1 MTPFVLL
8 LAAISAPPADAAP
21 ARIEVHPPTVELASA
36 RAECQLVVTGHFPGG
51 DVRDLTRDAKF
62 TPDRADVVAVRD
74 SVAVPKKDGK
84 AQLTVAVA
92 GKMVAVPVVVSNQS
106 NPDPVRFRTETQ
118 AVLTKQGCSGGSCHG
133 SPQGKG
139 GFSLSLFGYDAAM
152 DEENIVRGGLS
163 RRVDLVRPAD
173 SLLLKK
179 PLMRL
184 PHVGGKK
191 LAPTDAAYRV
201 LVDWIAGGAKTDDA
215 TAPACTGITVYP
227 GPARIL
233 TAPHWK
239 QQLRV
244 VAAFADG
251 SRRDVTAIATYDSS
265 HKDAATADDR
275 GLVTGFKRG
284 QAAISVR
291 YLNYL
296 ESVHFTI
303 VEDVPGFRWPDA
315 PENNFIDALVH
326 AKLKQLRVPPSET
339 CDDATFLRRV
349 SLDLTGLLPPPAR
362 TREFLAD
369 KSSDK
374 RAKLVDDLLASDE
387 FARFW
392 GNRSADLMR
401 VTARAL
407 PDGRAERFA
416 GFLVD
421 SYRKNT
427 PFDKLVAAI
436 LTAAGDGSEVPAA
449 NYFLAIPTGE
459 DLTETTAQLFMGSRI
474 NCAKCHNHPFENWT
488 QNDYYRISAVFA
500 RVRKEGDDVVLTP
513 TGETKHPNSG
523 QVMTPF
529 AATAGPDAT
538 ADRRAAFAAWLTR
551 AGNPF
556 FARVEAN
563 RIWAGLFGRGIV
575 DPVDDFRSTNPPAN
589 PELLDALAAE
599 FEKSGFDRKHLIRV
613 VCASRAY
620 QRSTGTTPLN
630 ADDEVLASHA
640 LVRRLSAEQIL
651 DAVGL
656 VTGGLKPVA
665 ELTEELKKRR
675 GELADAEAKIDA
687 DFDQWEATAREK
699 VAGLPWWVGGWRL
712 AGPFGSK
719 DKDAHAT
726 EYAPETPDAAGVSWE
741 KRPAWDAVKELDLPP
756 AAGAF
761 FLSRSFFTKD
771 AGSAEIVFGK
781 DKPAIKLWVDGKL
794 AFDSKSKEYAKL
806 AEGVTWRVPVPVT
819 PGRHSLLV
827 KLTKPAGKAP
837 QKFALTPPGGKPV
850 AAVFSGEITEL
861 LAFPTKERT
870 VEQKSALKTAR
881 RDGDGKVRGLR
892 DQIRRLETRADYATQ
907 RPVPADNEFL
917 RAFGQPPRE
926 SPCSC
931 ERTAEPTVE
940 QALQLLNGPVVSA
953 RVTAA
958 AGTLAKLADDKLT
971 EELYLAAFAR
981 LPTAAESAKVAAHLK
996 KAGDRSEAV
1005 RDVVWAVLNTREFL
1019 LQH

>member
-1 MTPFVLL
+1 MTPLVLL
-8 LAAISAPPADAAP
+8 LAAVSAPPAQVP
-21 ARIEVHPPTVELASA
+21 LRIEVHPPTVELASS

-51 DVRDLTRDAKF
+51 EVRDLTREATF
-62 TPDRADVVAVRD
+62 AAENADLFALRG
-74 SVAVPKKDGK
+74 SVAIPRKDGK
-84 AQLTVAVA
+84 SQLVVSALGRSATVPVAVT
-92 GKMVAVPVVVSNQS
+92 NQS
-106 NPDPVRFRTETQ
+106 KPDPVRFRTETQ

-133 SPQGKG
+133 SPHGKG
-139 GFSLSLFGYDAAM
+139 GFSLSLFGYDPAV
-152 DEENIVRGGLS
+152 DEDNIVRGGLG
-163 RRVDLVRPAD
+163 RRIDLFRPAD

-215 TAPACTGITVYP
+215 GAPTCTGIRVTP
-227 GPARIL
+227 GPARVL

-244 VAAFADG
+244 EASFSDG
-251 SRRDVTAIATYDSS
+251 TRRDVTAIATYDSS
-265 HKDAATADDR
+265 FKDAATSDER

-291 YLNYL
+291 YLNHL

-303 VEDVPGFRWPDA
+303 VEEVPGFRWPDA
-315 PENNFIDALVH
+315 PENNFVDGLVH
-326 AKLKQLRVPPSET
+326 AKLKQLRVPPSGT

-349 SLDLTGLLPPPAR
+349 SLDLTGLLPSSAR
-362 TREFLAD
+362 TRTFLAETAA
-369 KSSDK
+369 DK
-374 RAKLVDDLLASDE
+374 RTKLVDELLASDE

-392 GNRSADLMR
+392 GNRAADLMR
-401 VTARAL
+401 ITARAL

-421 SYRKNT
+421 GYRKNE
-427 PFDKLVAAI
+427 PFDKLVVDI

-500 RVRKEGDDVVLTP
+500 RVKKEGDDVLLTP

-523 QVMTPF
+523 QVMAPF
-529 AATAGPDAT
+529 AATAETDRM
-538 ADRRAAFAAWLTR
+538 ADRRAAFASWLTR
-551 AGNPF
+551 PGNPF

-613 VCASRAY
+613 ICASRAY
-620 QRSTGTTPLN
+620 QRSTATTPLN
-630 ADDEVLASHA
+630 ADDESLASHA

-651 DAVGL
+651 DAVGS

-665 ELTEELKKRR
+665 ELTQELEKRR
-675 GELADAEAKIDA
+675 TELAEAESKIDA
-687 DFDQWEATAREK
+687 DFDKWEAASREK
-699 VAGLPWWVGGWRL
+699 VAGLPWWVGGWKI
-712 AGPFGSK
+712 AGPFGAK
-719 DKDAHAT
+719 DKDPHAT
-726 EYAPETPDAAGVSWE
+726 EYAPQKPDAVGVSWE
-741 KRPAWDAVKELDLPP
+741 KKPTWDTVKELDLPV
-756 AAGAF
+756 AAGAYY
-761 FLSRSFFTKD
+761 LSRSFYSKD
-771 AGSAEIVFGK
+771 AGTAEIVLGK
-781 DKPAIKLWVDGKL
+781 DKPTIQMWVDGQL
-794 AFDSKSKEYAKL
+794 AFDSKAKEYAKL
-806 AEGVTWRVPVPVT
+806 AVGVTWRIPVPVT

-827 KLTKPAGKAP
+827 KLTKPAAKAP
-837 QKFALTPPGGKPV
+837 QKFSLTPPGGKPI
-850 AAVFSGEITEL
+850 AATFPGEIAEL
-861 LAFPTKERT
+861 LAVPPKERT
-870 VEQKSALKTAR
+870 AEQKSALMAAR

-892 DQIRRLETRADYATQ
+892 DQIRKIETRADYATQ

-917 RAFGQPPRE
+917 RAFGQPRRE

-953 RVTAA
+953 RVATASA
-958 AGTLAKLADDKLT
+958 ALAKLSDERLT
-971 EELYLAAFAR
+971 EELYLSAFAR
-981 LPTAAESAKVAAHLK
+981 FPTAAESAKVAAYLK
-996 KAGDRSEAV
+996 KAGDRPEAV
-1005 RDVVWAVLNTREFL
+1005 RDVVWAALNTREFL